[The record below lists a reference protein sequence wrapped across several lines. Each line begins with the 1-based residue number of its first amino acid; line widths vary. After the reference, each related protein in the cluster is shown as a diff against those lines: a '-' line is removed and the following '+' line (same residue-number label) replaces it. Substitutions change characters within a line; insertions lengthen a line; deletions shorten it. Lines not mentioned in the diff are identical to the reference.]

1 MYITHRADASVS
13 LPCREKARFRQTA
26 ESFCLTA
33 KKERSCQIKPSKPES
48 KHRKTR
54 TKPSK
59 PESKLSKLESKLSKL
74 ESKPSKQLSKLK
86 RS

>member
-1 MYITHRADASVS
+1 MYIAHRADASVS

-33 KKERSCQIKPSKPES
+33 KKERSRQIKPSKPES
-48 KHRKTR
+48 KHRKMQI
-54 TKPSK
+54 KP
-59 PESKLSKLESKLSKL
+59 SKLESKLSKL